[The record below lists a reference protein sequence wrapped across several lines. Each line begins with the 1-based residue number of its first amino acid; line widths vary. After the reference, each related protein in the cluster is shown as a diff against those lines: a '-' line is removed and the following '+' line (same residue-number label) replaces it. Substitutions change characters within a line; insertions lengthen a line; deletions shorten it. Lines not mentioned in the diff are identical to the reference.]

1 MAIQNDANY
10 SNLQFNEML
19 NQLREILPNQL
30 QDLRLLNDIAD
41 VVIKEQHLSIS
52 VQSLKEYED
61 QIHYVSE
68 KQQYRFEAIDHIIN
82 EYILAVKKG
91 IALVEQTVIFSKE
104 ARKIEAGIRTVNLF
118 LGDVI
123 NMLNPEL
130 LLVNRIDNRIEY
142 FYKRSKELESEIAIL
157 QVKIN

>member
-104 ARKIEAGIRTVNLF
+104 ARKIEVGIRTVNLF

-130 LLVNRIDNRIEY
+130 LLVNRIDDRIEY

-157 QVKIN
+157 QAKIN